1 MSSIQLMKKE
11 HTFLRNALD
20 SFVSYRRC
28 RNENTSDDL
37 VPKMGNKDI
46 TTSRILPPSNVRYS

>member
-1 MSSIQLMKKE
+1 MEKE

-28 RNENTSDDL
+28 CNENTSDDL
-37 VPKMGNKDI
+37 VPKIGNKDI
-46 TTSRILPPSNVRYS
+46 TTSRILPLSNVRYS